1 MKYLII
7 ILFCISW
14 GNICLGQQYDPEKVN
29 KKAVNF
35 YNLGLDQAQ
44 NGNYKEA
51 LEFIDKALQ
60 QDGGFVDAWL
70 TRAGIYGEMKQYE
83 NCIAAY
89 ETAFAKAPEYSKD
102 YKLPYAINL
111 GGAGHFQ
118 KALDAVNE
126 FLSNPNL
133 NSQSIKAGEYQ
144 RCLNLLCN
152 IIKNMILKYVFTKNL
167 VTALIQQ
174 TSNTIRRLQ

>member
-1 MKYLII
+1 MKYRII
-7 ILFCISW
+7 ILFYIVCV
-14 GNICLGQQYDPEKVN
+14 NVCLGQQYNPEKVS

-51 LEFIDKALQ
+51 LAFMEKAIQ
-60 QDGGFVDAWL
+60 QDEGFVDAWL
-70 TRAGIYGEMKQYE
+70 TSAGIYGEMKQYE
-83 NCIAAY
+83 NCVAAY
-89 ETAFAKAPEYSKD
+89 ETAFAKDPQYSKD

-111 GGAGHFQ
+111 AGAGHFQ

-133 NSQSIKAGEYQ
+133 NS
-144 RCLNLLCN
+144 
-152 IIKNMILKYVFTKNL
+152 
-167 VTALIQQ
+167 
-174 TSNTIRRLQ
+174 